1 HPEEQRRLGR
11 LAGLDQVD
19 ELADRERLRL
29 QAELFE
35 LDLALRDATQQGE
48 DRFDGRMGTGHRLI
62 VADDTCSWPTAPTGG
77 RRARCAARDSA
88 ACSAF
93 ARAGAAGRLLRY
105 SEPPFRTAIRHRLVT
120 AGTALR
126 PATSRR
132 PEMTTPSRP
141 PLPEP

>member
-1 HPEEQRRLGR
+1 QHLEDGQRLLLAEHPEEQRRLGR

-62 VADDTCSWPTAPTGG
+62 VADDPCSWPTAPTGG

-88 ACSAF
+88 ACSAL
-93 ARAGAAGRLLRY
+93 AR
-105 SEPPFRTAIRHRLVT
+105 ED
-120 AGTALR
+120 
-126 PATSRR
+126 
-132 PEMTTPSRP
+132 
-141 PLPEP
+141 